1 MSDTGRGPSVFK
13 GWLVSQESMS
23 SVVTRGGHFEL
34 GIIGT
39 FQRSNATFFN
49 IGYFFIIYGRA
60 GSLLHMGSTG
70 MVSGGHS
77 AYCHMWAS
85 IVVASLVVK

>member
-1 MSDTGRGPSVFK
+1 
-13 GWLVSQESMS
+13 MS

-85 IVVASLVVK
+85 IVVAFPVVK